1 MSEDSRRCEVLLAC
15 RAGAA
20 LRGAR
25 KQEAKPFSK
34 PLVCP
39 VRSWEGQGALGLL
52 QLLVLK
58 GESALPWEHQATSFL
73 TGEFQAGSDAISW
86 RQAGLVGP
94 PGSDSGDKH
103 LSAHSSLSQCPPA
116 PGLPCASAAF
126 FGCLP
131 RPAAEAAFGCLGA
144 GGRHSWLRI
153 CTYITG
159 VTSLS
164 TLCTSRLL

>member
-1 MSEDSRRCEVLLAC
+1 MRCSLPGPAC

-116 PGLPCASAAF
+116 PVPLQHF
-126 FGCLP
+126 
-131 RPAAEAAFGCLGA
+131 LGA
-144 GGRHSWLRI
+144 FPGLLQRQLLGAWVLVGG
-153 CTYITG
+153 TAG
-159 VTSLS
+159 SLS
-164 TLCTSRLL
+164 ALTSRESPA